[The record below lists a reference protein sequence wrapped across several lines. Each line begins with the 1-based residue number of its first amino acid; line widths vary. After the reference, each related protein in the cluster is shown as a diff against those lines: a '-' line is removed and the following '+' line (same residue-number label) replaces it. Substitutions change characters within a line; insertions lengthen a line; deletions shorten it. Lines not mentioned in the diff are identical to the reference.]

1 MATDTDDTAAAA
13 REALQARILVELMGN
28 SLANEFVL
36 KGGLAMRLAYGS
48 ERYTKD
54 IDLDADP
61 AFPKQR
67 IQGIVRRSI
76 AGAISSGL
84 IDNAVVTDPKQTETT
99 LRWKISGFYPG
110 SSEPLHLT
118 VEVSRRTPLVP
129 LGVVEVPAPGFN
141 SRTPIRV
148 MSSRALAVAKVF
160 ALTALNRTEVRDL
173 FDLDVLIRAH
183 VEDPSEALSE
193 VPDAEA
199 RLATAREELWR
210 KIEIMTYAQF
220 QTNVVPTLPQAV
232 AAAIDEATF
241 EELRLRVGEC
251 VERWIQDAQAK
262 LKGEAP

>member
-1 MATDTDDTAAAA
+1 MAKDTDNTSAAA

-28 SLANEFVL
+28 ALAKELVL
-36 KGGLAMRLAYGS
+36 KGGLAMRLVHGS

-110 SSEPLHLT
+110 STEPLHLT
-118 VEVSRRTPLVP
+118 VEISRRAPLVP
-129 LGVVEVPAPGFN
+129 LGVVEVAAPGFN
-141 SRTPIRV
+141 SRTPIRA
-148 MSSRALAVAKVF
+148 MSSKALAVSKVF

-173 FDLDVLIRAH
+173 FDLDVLIRAN
-183 VEDPSEALSE
+183 VPDPSEALSE

-241 EELRLRVGEC
+241 EELRLKVGER

-262 LKGEAP
+262 LKGEEP

>member
-1 MATDTDDTAAAA
+1 MATDTDNTAAAA

-28 SLANEFVL
+28 ALAKELVL
-36 KGGLAMRLAYGS
+36 KGGLAMRLAHGS

-110 SSEPLHLT
+110 STEPLHLT
-118 VEVSRRTPLVP
+118 VEVSRRTPLVH

-141 SRTPIRV
+141 SRTLIRA
-148 MSSRALAVAKVF
+148 MSSQALAVSKVF

-173 FDLDVLIRAH
+173 FDLDVLIRANIG
-183 VEDPSEALSE
+183 DPSKALSE

-220 QTNVVPTLPQAV
+220 QTNVVPTLPQSV

-241 EELRLRVGEC
+241 EELRLKVGER

-262 LKGEAP
+262 LKGEEP

>member
-1 MATDTDDTAAAA
+1 MVTDTDNTAAAA
-13 REALQARILVELMGN
+13 REALQTPDSGRAHGNALAKEL
-28 SLANEFVL
+28 VL
-36 KGGLAMRLAYGS
+36 KGGLAMRLAHGS

-67 IQGIVRRSI
+67 KGIVHRSI

-110 SSEPLHLT
+110 STEPLHLT
-118 VEVSRRTPLVP
+118 VEVSRRTPLVH

-141 SRTPIRV
+141 SRTLIRA
-148 MSSRALAVAKVF
+148 MSSQALAVSKVF

-173 FDLDVLIRAH
+173 FDLDALIRANIG
-183 VEDPSEALSE
+183 DPSKALSE

-199 RLATAREELWR
+199 RLATARGELWR

-232 AAAIDEATF
+232 AAAIDEARF
-241 EELRLRVGEC
+241 EKLRLKVGEH
-251 VERWIQDAQAK
+251 VERWIQHAQAK
-262 LKGEAP
+262 LKGKEP

>member
-1 MATDTDDTAAAA
+1 
-13 REALQARILVELMGN
+13 
-28 SLANEFVL
+28 
-36 KGGLAMRLAYGS
+36 MRLAHGS

-110 SSEPLHLT
+110 STEPLHLT

-141 SRTPIRV
+141 SRTPIRA
-148 MSSRALAVAKVF
+148 MSSQALAVSKVF
-160 ALTALNRTEVRDL
+160 ALTAPNRTEVRDL
-173 FDLDVLIRAH
+173 LTWVCLSAQTLRIRVTRSRRYQMLKHASRPH
-183 VEDPSEALSE
+183 GRSSG
-193 VPDAEA
+193 A
-199 RLATAREELWR
+199 RSRS
-210 KIEIMTYAQF
+210 
-220 QTNVVPTLPQAV
+220 
-232 AAAIDEATF
+232 
-241 EELRLRVGEC
+241 
-251 VERWIQDAQAK
+251 
-262 LKGEAP
+262 

>member
-1 MATDTDDTAAAA
+1 MATDTDNTAAAA

-28 SLANEFVL
+28 ALAKELVL
-36 KGGLAMRLAYGS
+36 KGGLAMRLAHGS

-84 IDNAVVTDPKQTETT
+84 IDDAVVTDPKQTETT

-110 SSEPLHLT
+110 STEPLHLT

-129 LGVVEVPAPGFN
+129 LGVVEV
-141 SRTPIRV
+141 
-148 MSSRALAVAKVF
+148 
-160 ALTALNRTEVRDL
+160 RDL
-173 FDLDVLIRAH
+173 FDLDVLIRANI
-183 VEDPSEALSE
+183 EDPSEALSE
-193 VPDAEA
+193 VSDAEA
-199 RLATAREELWR
+199 RLATAQEELWR

-241 EELRLRVGEC
+241 EEMRLKVGERA
-251 VERWIQDAQAK
+251 ERWIQDAQAK
-262 LKGEAP
+262 LKGEEP